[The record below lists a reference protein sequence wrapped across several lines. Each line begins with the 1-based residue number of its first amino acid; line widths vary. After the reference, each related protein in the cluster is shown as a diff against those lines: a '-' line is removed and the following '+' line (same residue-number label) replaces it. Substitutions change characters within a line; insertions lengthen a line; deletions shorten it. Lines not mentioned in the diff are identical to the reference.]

1 VVEHFRQWSPIESSP
16 DAEQAAEPEP
26 SGLFDHERYHVPRR
40 FDPASEGTG
49 LFPPHWTD
57 VELDPQRLDGR
68 SPEPTPPAGARPQPP
83 TAEPPRGGLADFL
96 MRRAAMQSEAPRARP
111 RRAPEARPVRPKP
124 AETPSLFPGLGA
136 RAQPAETPPLVRGP
150 AARPKPAE
158 TIRPL
163 IRAATRGRPAE
174 AAAPATDVPAAE
186 DPRVFLL
193 HRMLS
198 PAALERPETDVE
210 TRPRRSYPVRW
221 PGTSRETRIR
231 PEYHGVGVLQAATHA
246 HGQLHTRG
254 LGLMFPPHTVHAR
267 DSTSVV
273 VGNNCELTQVDH
285 VHIRQAVVA
294 QDDALRSGR
303 VKEIVA
309 RARPDRDNTD
319 VVHDLRRALNDL
331 VERPAEAGPTT
342 MSRKLRA
349 DCVPSIHR
357 AETVQLGDDAMT
369 RLDSRYVVE
378 RTIVPAGA
386 LLADSEELASQYVAV
401 VADASDDPGALA
413 GFLGD
418 LVGAAENA
426 TDDNVLGYADG
437 LPEQQAT
444 VLGLFGMVTV
454 NQATSVMIGVGNQLH
469 TELDLNSARFRPD
482 RDIKRG
488 LRQHRANRPPEPDGE
503 GQAG

>member
-1 VVEHFRQWSPIESSP
+1 VLERFRQRSRSERSHDTERTRTSDSLRETEITSPGP
-16 DAEQAAEPEP
+16 FDPEI
-26 SGLFDHERYHVPRR
+26 YHVPRR
-40 FDPASEGTG
+40 SGSAAEGTG
-49 LFPPHWTD
+49 LFLPPWAD
-57 VELDPQRLDGR
+57 AELDPQRLDGR
-68 SPEPTPPAGARPQPP
+68 SPEPTPRPQQPE
-83 TAEPPRGGLADFL
+83 APREGLAEYL
-96 MRRAAMQSEAPRARP
+96 MKRAAPRSEAPRAQARP
-111 RRAPEARPVRPKP
+111 APEA
-124 AETPSLFPGLGA
+124 
-136 RAQPAETPPLVRGP
+136 Q

-158 TIRPL
+158 TPALFRRPTARPRPAETVRPL
-163 IRAATRGRPAE
+163 FGDAARVRGNHAE
-174 AAAPATDVPAAE
+174 AAAHATDVAAAE
-186 DPRVFLL
+186 DPRIFLL
-193 HRMLS
+193 HRPLS
-198 PAALERPETDVE
+198 AAAPETDVE

-221 PGTSRETRIR
+221 PGASRETRIR

-246 HGQLHTRG
+246 HGRLHTRG

-294 QDDALRSGR
+294 QDDALRSGK

-309 RARPDRDNTD
+309 RARPGRDNTD
-319 VVHDLRRALNDL
+319 VVRDLRKTLNDR

-342 MSRKLRA
+342 MSSKLRA

-357 AETVQLGDDAMT
+357 AETVQLGDDALT

-386 LLADSEELASQYVAV
+386 LLADSEELASRYVAI

-413 GFLGD
+413 DFLGD
-418 LVGAAENA
+418 LVGAAANA

-437 LPEQQAT
+437 LPEQRAT

-454 NQATSVMIGVGNQLH
+454 NQATSVMIGVGNRLH
-469 TELDLNSARFRPD
+469 TELDLSSARFRPD

-488 LRQHRANRPPEPDGE
+488 VARHRAERPPEPEGE
-503 GQAG
+503 GQPG